1 MTWRELAVEKLN
13 DLKNP
18 LVIDVRSPGE
28 HESERIPDSVNVP
41 LLSND
46 ERAQVGTAYVQEGEF
61 VARRMALKIIAPKL
75 PELIESIIGRKQQGQ
90 AIVVHCWRGGLRSE
104 AIASFLSIVGID
116 CWRLTGGYKAWRNL
130 VIKEL
135 NNNCY
140 QFTPVILHGYT
151 GVGKTELLQKL
162 ERFGHAVLDL
172 EQLANHRGSSFGGT
186 GLGKQ
191 PTQKNFE
198 AYLWQ
203 KLRAKGTVHLL
214 MEAESRK
221 IGKLSLPDFLLA
233 AIDTGKKILVTG
245 SIKTRTKRIVSD
257 YAGILD
263 DSVRAELTNALWNL
277 KEFLGKNKTQ
287 ELIDLLNKDDLTS
300 VVKTLLTEYYD
311 PHYGKHMRRYEP
323 FDLTVD
329 SDQMLEAVKQIND
342 WLKTQTIGA

>member
-1 MTWRELAVEKLN
+1 M
-13 DLKNP
+13 
-18 LVIDVRSPGE
+18 
-28 HESERIPDSVNVP
+28 
-41 LLSND
+41 
-46 ERAQVGTAYVQEGEF
+46 
-61 VARRMALKIIAPKL
+61 
-75 PELIESIIGRKQQGQ
+75 
-90 AIVVHCWRGGLRSE
+90 
-104 AIASFLSIVGID
+104 
-116 CWRLTGGYKAWRNL
+116 
-130 VIKEL
+130 
-135 NNNCY
+135 
-140 QFTPVILHGYT
+140 HGYT